1 MIKSRRLIMTFIHS
15 ISEEQAENL
24 VREQYHTA
32 QKSMGYVPNYIKTF
46 SLHPEVYDAWTK
58 LIGAIR
64 SKMRMRRYELVT
76 FAAAM
81 KLECTYCMLAHGAIL
96 RKNFFSADQLIAIV
110 KDFHN
115 AGLPLEEV
123 ALMSFAQKIIDNAH
137 QITGHD
143 IDELREQGLHD
154 EEILDVVLVTTARSF
169 FSKTLDAIDAK
180 PDEIYMELEPELIQ
194 AFTLG
199 RPFP

>member
-1 MIKSRRLIMTFIHS
+1 LAFIKS

-24 VREQYHTA
+24 VEEQYLAA

-64 SKMRMRRYELVT
+64 SKMRLRRYELVT
-76 FAAAM
+76 FAAAI

-96 RKNFFSADQLIAIV
+96 RKNFFSADQLIAMV

-123 ALMSFAQKIIDNAH
+123 ELMSFAQKIIDNAH
-137 QITGHD
+137 QVNEHD
-143 IDELREQGLHD
+143 LDELRKQGLTD
-154 EEILDVVLVTTARSF
+154 DEILDVVLACTARSF
-169 FSKTLDAIDAK
+169 FSKTLDALDAK
-180 PDEIYMELEPELIQ
+180 PDDIYLDLEPELIQ
-194 AFTLG
+194 VLALG
-199 RPFP
+199 HPFPSQPL